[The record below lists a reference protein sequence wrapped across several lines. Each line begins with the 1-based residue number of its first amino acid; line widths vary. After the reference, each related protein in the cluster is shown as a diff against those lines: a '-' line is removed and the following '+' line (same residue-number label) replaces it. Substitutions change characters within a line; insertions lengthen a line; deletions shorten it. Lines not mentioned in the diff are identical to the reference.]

1 MQLVL
6 STFHQFFIFYL
17 SNKLSS
23 FQQLISFSTRNYP
36 SNKKLSSQKEN
47 KFLYYPF
54 QKRNHNSVSGFK
66 GRWMEAREAQ
76 PTSPQ
81 PMFRRQLWRPTLFP
95 TNQPTKP
102 TAFPTSQPTK
112 PTLFPTSQPTTKRQN
127 YLMFRRPV
135 CKFSTSIQ
143 LLLHLLTNHQE
154 TRLSMWIFKS
164 SAFQHL
170 NSSLLQYLKY
180 KVS

>member
-1 MQLVL
+1 M
-6 STFHQFFIFYL
+6 
-17 SNKLSS
+17 
-23 FQQLISFSTRNYP
+23 ISPTRNYLP
-36 SNKKLSSQKEN
+36 KKKINSCI
-47 KFLYYPF
+47 PT
-54 QKRNHNSVSGFK
+54 RNHNSVPGFK

-102 TAFPTSQPTK
+102 TAFPTSQT
-112 PTLFPTSQPTTKRQN
+112 TTKRQN

>member
-1 MQLVL
+1 MHMWQYLIANL
-6 STFHQFFIFYL
+6 GNNATSAFHIPSILYL
-17 SNKLSS
+17 LP
-23 FQQLISFSTRNYP
+23 FQQIIIFPKINDL

-54 QKRNHNSVSGFK
+54 PKRHHNSVPGFK
-66 GRWMEAREAQ
+66 GRWMQARGAQ

-102 TAFPTSQPTK
+102 T
-112 PTLFPTSQPTTKRQN
+112 LFPTSQPTTKRQN
-127 YLMFRRPV
+127 YQMFRRPV

-164 SAFQHL
+164 SAFQPHL
-170 NSSLLQYLKY
+170 NI
-180 KVS
+180 